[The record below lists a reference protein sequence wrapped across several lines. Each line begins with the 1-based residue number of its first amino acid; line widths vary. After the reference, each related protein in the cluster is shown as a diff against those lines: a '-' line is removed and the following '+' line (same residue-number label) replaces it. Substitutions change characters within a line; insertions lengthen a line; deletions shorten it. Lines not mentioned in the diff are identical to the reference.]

1 MSKLVIESN
10 SMFHTEVIARESDEH
25 SELAY
30 LHLERIY
37 TGKTSGEAYDL
48 FMTPTQLE
56 TLGRFLIRQADKIST
71 EQANRKYTKA

>member
-10 SMFHTEVIARESDEH
+10 NMFRTEVIARQSDEH
-25 SELAY
+25 SGLAY

-37 TGKTSGEAYDL
+37 TDKMSGESYDI

-56 TLGRFLIRQADKIST
+56 TLGRFFIRQADEISA
-71 EQANRKYTKA
+71 EQLVRKYLKE